1 MTPKEPTLEMVDP
14 LEIFA
19 DLAALAAERDFQ
31 MEELRRHKEWLR
43 GAFKIAYELASF
55 ESVPELLFGALE
67 IPRREMRY
75 EFWATLLV
83 EGRGLVVAAAHSDL
97 LGPRYVV
104 GQRIPWGQGI
114 VGWVARER
122 RPARVGNVLTDPTT
136 FPIHPDIRA
145 ELAVPIFFG
154 TELLGVLDV
163 ESVEPERFR
172 P

>member
-1 MTPKEPTLEMVDP
+1 MAP
-14 LEIFA
+14 
-19 DLAALAAERDFQ
+19 
-31 MEELRRHKEWLR
+31 
-43 GAFKIAYELASF
+43 GAFKIAHELASF
-55 ESVPELLFGALE
+55 ESVPELLSGALE
-67 IPRREMRY
+67 ILRREMRY
-75 EFWATLLV
+75 EFWATLFGGGKGASC
-83 EGRGLVVAAAHSDL
+83 GRGHSDL

-136 FPIHPDIRA
+136 FPSIQTSVLSSPS
-145 ELAVPIFFG
+145 PSFFG